1 MGSKEKVKNIISS
14 SFFVYSTPKV
24 VQVNS
29 KFIGILN
36 RMMQLT
42 LFTITVVWVFILNN
56 GYQFIDNGAV
66 GGTTT
71 KVKGVAYSN
80 STDPRVGERV
90 WDSIDLHVPPQD
102 NGAFF
107 LMTNV
112 IVTENQTSGTC
123 PSVKGHCETDIDC
136 LPIRR
141 PYHMGNGVTNGICN
155 QTTKTCMIRAWC
167 PTEDDSPP
175 IDGDYARLEHT
186 ADFTVLIKNH
196 VYFPYF
202 DISRSNLIES
212 VNKTYLTTCQYN
224 VDEHKYCPIFR
235 IGDIVSLSR
244 LEHTADF
251 TVLIKNHVYFPY
263 FDISRS
269 NLIESVNKT
278 YLTTCQYNV
287 DEHKYCPIF
296 RIGDIVSLSR
306 SAKDSDY
313 HLDRESYYRNLAN
326 AGGVINVLIQ
336 WSCNFD
342 FSTTQCKPVYKFKR
356 LDNKYNSAPGYNFRY
371 PIYYKE
377 HGHLRRQLVKAY
389 GILFLLKTEAT
400 ARAFDFKT
408 FILNIGSSLALLGIA
423 KICSDIVLLH
433 IHQNREHFKKF
444 IMAAINVKRD
454 SFVKGDSISTDN
466 SSDANEKRI
475 SLDNMR

>member
-1 MGSKEKVKNIISS
+1 
-14 SFFVYSTPKV
+14 
-24 VQVNS
+24 
-29 KFIGILN
+29 
-36 RMMQLT
+36 
-42 LFTITVVWVFILNN
+42 
-56 GYQFIDNGAV
+56 
-66 GGTTT
+66 
-71 KVKGVAYSN
+71 
-80 STDPRVGERV
+80 V

-123 PSVKGHCETDIDC
+123 PSVRGHCETDIDC

-141 PYHMGNGVTNGICN
+141 PYHMGNGVTTGICN
-155 QTTKTCMIRAWC
+155 QTTKTCMIKAWC

-175 IDGDYARLEHT
+175 IDGDYA
-186 ADFTVLIKNH
+186 
-196 VYFPYF
+196 
-202 DISRSNLIES
+202 
-212 VNKTYLTTCQYN
+212 
-224 VDEHKYCPIFR
+224 
-235 IGDIVSLSR
+235 R

-377 HGHLRRQLVKAY
+377 HGHLKRQLVKAY